1 MNELKSL
8 SAVILLAISITAN
21 AQTDKA
27 TTKRIVDDKN
37 FVFVATSAMPLNATD
52 ISNVLNR
59 MPGNMNT
66 GGNINLTGSS
76 YDVRIT
82 ADSVVSYL
90 PYYGR
95 SFSAPIG
102 RDESGFRF
110 TSKKFSYASKA
121 TKKGG
126 WSITIN
132 SKDVKDNV
140 RMNLSITQSG
150 YATLNVMSNNKQSIS
165 YNGYISEPK
174 AKEEPSK

>member
-1 MNELKSL
+1 MNKLKFF
-8 SAVILLAISITAN
+8 SAIFLLVASVTAN

-37 FVFVATSAMPLNATD
+37 FVFVATSAMPLNVTD

-66 GGNINLTGSS
+66 GGNISLTGSS
-76 YDVRIT
+76 YDLRIT

-110 TSKKFSYASKA
+110 TSKKFSYTSKA

-126 WSITIN
+126 WSININ
-132 SKDVKDNV
+132 SQDVRDNV
-140 RMNLSITQSG
+140 RMNLSVTQNG
-150 YATLNVMSNNKQSIS
+150 YATLNVVSNNKQSIS

-174 AKEEPSK
+174 AKEEGSK